1 MSSALIS
8 RARAGGS
15 RAAAGALPLGPEL
28 PRAPGDERPAGPR
41 EYAFLCLL
49 TGLNV
54 INLIDRQLLAGFA
67 NFIVPNLALTNAQ
80 FGLLTGLLFLVSY
93 SVMGLVMGSLA
104 DMVHRPRLVAVA
116 LALWSGLTA
125 ASGAARGFVSLAI
138 PRVLIAVGKS
148 ALTPASM
155 SMLADRFPLSRLGF
169 AAGVYFSGV
178 PLGFGLSLL
187 IAGYLGP
194 TIGWRNC
201 FYLLG
206 AIGVALSLVMLLVR
220 ETPRRHIPGAVES
233 RSERTYRAAAAGGL

>member
-1 MSSALIS
+1 MSSASIS